1 MFRRILF
8 LSGVV
13 CLAFVLVCSKEDNP
27 TDYTKISNIEFSRHV
42 QPLLNANC
50 TGCHAGAAPAAG
62 LSLESWSSLIK
73 GSDFGEAVIPFD
85 SENSIMI
92 EMMTKLSGGVHP
104 TEKGEDALTSDGI
117 AFLARWIDQGARND
131 AGDVP
136 YEDSQNILY
145 VCNQMEA
152 IVSILDVDAKV
163 VIRNVHLTD
172 LGVPANSKP
181 HHIALSPD
189 GQNWFVSLIDNQV
202 NKILKFNMANELL
215 GEVVT
220 DVPAML
226 AYHPT
231 DDVLYSSR
239 FMDPQVPLQSI
250 FALNANTMAPINQ
263 SGLTDGTIVLPSFVP
278 HAMALSMTGDKVFTA
293 SLSENTVMIVDHAT
307 KSYEESIPLGD
318 GKTPLQLSISPD
330 NSTIFVSCIGSDEIA
345 VIDVAARQV
354 VDFIP
359 VGGVQPW
366 HSVSSSDGSKLY
378 AGNLGSNNFT
388 VVDVQTRTAQ
398 VFGAGDGSDGLAQ
411 SHGIA
416 LSKDGQVLFIA
427 NRNVSGAYVPRHNFG
442 DNSNVGTVVVVNTA
456 SNQVVK
462 TIEVENFASGMA
474 IRSN

>member
-1 MFRRILF
+1 
-8 LSGVV
+8 
-13 CLAFVLVCSKEDNP
+13 
-27 TDYTKISNIEFSRHV
+27 
-42 QPLLNANC
+42 
-50 TGCHAGAAPAAG
+50 
-62 LSLESWSSLIK
+62 
-73 GSDFGEAVIPFD
+73 
-85 SENSIMI
+85 
-92 EMMTKLSGGVHP
+92 
-104 TEKGEDALTSDGI
+104 
-117 AFLARWIDQGARND
+117 
-131 AGDVP
+131 
-136 YEDSQNILY
+136 
-145 VCNQMEA
+145 MEA

-330 NSTIFVSCIGSDEIA
+330 RQRRNCRHRCSGSPGCRFNSCRRR
-345 VIDVAARQV
+345 AAMALRV
-354 VDFIP
+354 ELR
-359 VGGVQPW
+359 W
-366 HSVSSSDGSKLY
+366 
-378 AGNLGSNNFT
+378 
-388 VVDVQTRTAQ
+388 VQTLCR
-398 VFGAGDGSDGLAQ
+398 
-411 SHGIA
+411 
-416 LSKDGQVLFIA
+416 
-427 NRNVSGAYVPRHNFG
+427 
-442 DNSNVGTVVVVNTA
+442 
-456 SNQVVK
+456 
-462 TIEVENFASGMA
+462 
-474 IRSN
+474 